1 MTRPVAVIA
10 TVIVT
15 VIVVVL
21 ALASP
26 AFGAPQ
32 DIANDISENIMS
44 PYCPGVTLHDCPSDS
59 AVALRNRITGWAEE
73 GFTRSQIMD
82 RLVDEFGET
91 IRAQPPRSGSGLVA
105 WVLPVLAALLA
116 SGIAWKLLRRW
127 AHEPEPVEGYDPDVH
142 VTPSDRRRLDAELD
156 KLRGPA

>member
-1 MTRPVAVIA
+1 MTRSLA
-10 TVIVT
+10 TVLF
-15 VIVVVL
+15 VL

-26 AFGAPQ
+26 AWAAPQ

-59 AVALRNRITGWAEE
+59 AVALRNQITEWAEE
-73 GFTRSQIMD
+73 GFTRAQIMD
-82 RLVDEFGET
+82 RLVNEFGET

-105 WVLPVLAALLA
+105 WLLPVAAALLA
-116 SGIAWKLLRRW
+116 AGVAWTLLRRW
-127 AHEPEPVEGYDPDVH
+127 AHVPEPVEGYDPDVH
-142 VTPSDRRRLDAELD
+142 VTAADKRRLEAELD